1 VRDSPVE
8 PLTNSVVATAAPVG
22 IMPGGLNG
30 TAATAAAEPVFVG
43 RRLGP
48 AFWISV
54 AWVALVILAAVF
66 ANLLPLQDPTAIGNN
81 TPRLGPSSAHL
92 LGTDE
97 LGRDLLARVIYG
109 SRTSL
114 IVGFA
119 SIAFGIVIGGGIGLI
134 SGYYG
139 GRLDSALN
147 GMMTILLA
155 FPVLIF
161 LLTIVTFLGQNLFD
175 VTLTLGILSVAPIA
189 RIQRA
194 NTIAYANREFVLAA
208 RALGARS
215 RRILV
220 REILPNVLPSA
231 LAFSLVAVAVV
242 IVAEGALSFLGLSVR
257 PPTPTWGGMIAEGGQ
272 VLAQDPLVALW
283 PALAMFITVLALN
296 FAGDRLQAFFDV
308 REGAL

>member
-1 VRDSPVE
+1 VRDSPSE
-8 PLTNSVVATAAPVG
+8 PRLTEAVVAAAVPVAAASAAV
-22 IMPGGLNG
+22 NG
-30 TAATAAAEPVFVG
+30 VVAAEPAYVG
-43 RRLGP
+43 KRLGIG
-48 AFWISV
+48 FWVSIG
-54 AWVALVILAAVF
+54 WVALVILAALA
-66 ANLLPLQDPTAIGNN
+66 ANVLPLQDPTAIGDNA
-81 TPRLGPSSAHL
+81 PRLGPTAGHL

-97 LGRDLLARVIYG
+97 LGRDLLARVVFG

-114 IVGFA
+114 IVGFT
-119 SIAFGIVIGGGIGLI
+119 SIAFGILVGGTVGLI
-134 SGYYG
+134 AGYYG
-139 GRLDSALN
+139 GRLDAALN
-147 GMMTILLA
+147 GVSTVLLA

-175 VTLTLGILSVAPIA
+175 VTLTLGVLSVAPIA
-189 RIQRA
+189 RIIRA
-194 NTIAYANREFVLAA
+194 NTLAYANREFVLAA

-215 RRILV
+215 RRILI

-283 PALAMFITVLALN
+283 PSLAMFLTVLALN
-296 FAGDRLQAFFDV
+296 FAGDRLQVYFEV
-308 REGAL
+308 REGGL

>member
-1 VRDSPVE
+1 VRDSPPE
-8 PLTNSVVATAAPVG
+8 PLIDSIVTAAAPVG
-22 IMPGGLNG
+22 VLSGGLNG
-30 TAATAAAEPVFVG
+30 AAGTATAEPAFVG
-43 RRLGP
+43 KRLGP

-54 AWVALVILAAVF
+54 AWVALVVLAAIA
-66 ANLLPLQDPTAIGNN
+66 ANLLPLQDPTAIGDNA
-81 TPRLGPSSAHL
+81 PRLGPTGAHL

-97 LGRDLLARVIYG
+97 LGRDLLARVVFG

-139 GRLDSALN
+139 GRVDTALN
-147 GMMTILLA
+147 GIMTILLA

-161 LLTIVTFLGQNLFD
+161 LLTIVTFLGQNLFE
-175 VTLTLGILSVAPIA
+175 VTFTLGILSVAPIA
-189 RIQRA
+189 RIMRA

-215 RRILV
+215 RRILM
-220 REILPNVLPSA
+220 REIMPNVLPSA

-283 PALAMFITVLALN
+283 PSLAMFVTVLALN
-296 FAGDRLQAFFDV
+296 FAGDRLQAYFDV

>member
-1 VRDSPVE
+1 MRDSRSE
-8 PLTNSVVATAAPVG
+8 PRLTGAVVTDAAPLAVA
-22 IMPGGLNG
+22 PAAVNG
-30 TAATAAAEPVFVG
+30 VAAPAEPAYVAKK
-43 RRLGP
+43 LGP

-54 AWVALVILAAVF
+54 GWVTLLILVALTAGI
-66 ANLLPLQDPTAIGNN
+66 LPLQDPTAIGDNL
-81 TPRLGPSSAHL
+81 PRLGPSPGHL

-97 LGRDLLARVIYG
+97 LGRDLFARVIFG

-114 IVGFA
+114 VVGFA
-119 SIAFGIVIGGGIGLI
+119 SIAFGIAVGGAVGLVA
-134 SGYYG
+134 GYYG
-139 GRLDSALN
+139 GRLDAALN
-147 GMMTILLA
+147 GMSTILLA

-175 VTLTLGILSVAPIA
+175 VTFTLGILSVAPIA
-189 RIQRA
+189 RIIRA
-194 NTIAYANREFVLAA
+194 NTLAYANREFVLAA
-208 RALGARS
+208 RALGARN

-283 PALAMFITVLALN
+283 PALAMFVTVLALN
-296 FAGDRLQAFFDV
+296 FAGDRLQVYFEV
-308 REGAL
+308 REGGL

>member
-1 VRDSPVE
+1 VRDSP
-8 PLTNSVVATAAPVG
+8 PDPRLTDAVVAVAAPLG
-22 IMPGGLNG
+22 AAPGALNG
-30 TAATAAAEPVFVG
+30 AAVPAEQAYVAK
-43 RRLGP
+43 RLG
-48 AFWISV
+48 AGFWISIG
-54 AWVALVILAAVF
+54 WVALVIVVALGAG
-66 ANLLPLQDPTAIGNN
+66 LLPLQDPTAIGDNA
-81 TPRLGPSSAHL
+81 PRLGPTAGHL

-114 IVGFA
+114 IVGFS
-119 SIAFGIVIGGGIGLI
+119 SIAFGIVVGGAVGLMA
-134 SGYYG
+134 GYYG
-139 GRLDSALN
+139 GRLDAALN
-147 GMMTILLA
+147 GISTVLLA

-161 LLTIVTFLGQNLFD
+161 LLTVVTFLGQNLFD
-175 VTLTLGILSVAPIA
+175 VTLTLGLLSVAPIA
-189 RIQRA
+189 RIIRA
-194 NTIAYANREFVLAA
+194 NTLAYANREFVLAA

-231 LAFSLVAVAVV
+231 FAFSLVAVAVV

-283 PALAMFITVLALN
+283 PSAAMFVTVLALN
-296 FAGDRLQAFFDV
+296 FAGDRLQAYFDV

>member
-1 VRDSPVE
+1 VRDSPSE
-8 PLTNSVVATAAPVG
+8 PRLTGAVVAAAVPVEVA
-22 IMPGGLNG
+22 PGALNG
-30 TAATAAAEPVFVG
+30 AASPAEPAFVAKK
-43 RRLGP
+43 LG
-48 AFWISV
+48 AGFWISIG
-54 AWVALVILAAVF
+54 WIALVVLLALTAGI
-66 ANLLPLQDPTAIGNN
+66 LPLQDPTAIGDNL
-81 TPRLGPSSAHL
+81 PRLGPTPGHL

-119 SIAFGIVIGGGIGLI
+119 SIAFGIVVGGVVGLI
-134 SGYYG
+134 AGYYG
-139 GRLDSALN
+139 GRMDAALN
-147 GMMTILLA
+147 GMSTILLA

-175 VTLTLGILSVAPIA
+175 VTFTLGILSIAPIA
-189 RIQRA
+189 RIIRA
-194 NTIAYANREFVLAA
+194 NTLAYANREFVLAA
-208 RALGARS
+208 RALGARN
-215 RRILV
+215 RRILI

-296 FAGDRLQAFFDV
+296 FAGDRLQVYFEV
-308 REGAL
+308 REGGL

>member
-1 VRDSPVE
+1 M
-8 PLTNSVVATAAPVG
+8 AAAAPAAAA
-22 IMPGGLNG
+22 PGSLNG
-30 TAATAAAEPVFVG
+30 AAPAEPAYVG
-43 RRLGP
+43 RTLGLG
-48 AFWISV
+48 FWISIG
-54 AWVALVILAAVF
+54 WVVLVILVALTAGV
-66 ANLLPLQDPTAIGNN
+66 LPLQDPTAIGDNL
-81 TPRLGPSSAHL
+81 PRLGPTGGHL

-97 LGRDLLARVIYG
+97 LGRDLLARVIFG

-119 SIAFGIVIGGGIGLI
+119 SIAFGIVVGGAVGLVA
-134 SGYYG
+134 GYYG
-139 GRLDSALN
+139 GRLDAALN
-147 GMMTILLA
+147 GLSTILLA

-175 VTLTLGILSVAPIA
+175 VTLTLGVLSVAPIA
-189 RIQRA
+189 RIIRA
-194 NTIAYANREFVLAA
+194 NTLAYANREFVLAA
-208 RALGARS
+208 RALGARN

-272 VLAQDPLVALW
+272 VLAQDALVALW
-283 PALAMFITVLALN
+283 PALAMFLTVLALN
-296 FAGDRLQAFFDV
+296 FAGDRLQVYFEV
-308 REGAL
+308 REGGL